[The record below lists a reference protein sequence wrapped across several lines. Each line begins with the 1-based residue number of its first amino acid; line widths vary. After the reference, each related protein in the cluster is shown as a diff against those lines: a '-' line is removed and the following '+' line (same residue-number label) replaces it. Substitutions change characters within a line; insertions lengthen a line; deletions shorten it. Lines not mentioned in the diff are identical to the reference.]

1 MHRLNKERSA
11 AWTSERL
18 QVYFSALVLSTR
30 QAWNEGQREEL
41 HDVSSGACQAFCQG
55 HRALRRGISAAK
67 KKTAEVT
74 SDYTGAMLCSVHHAP
89 RYVAPHPSLRLGTP
103 PKMPC
108 DCDRLCLGM
117 QGLFSRK
124 TLQRVQQPKLRRRPG
139 PVVTRRLV
147 WEALEMS
154 FLQRGWQGEAKA
166 SVLHGQG
173 RFLRSLQFI
182 CALCHET
189 GKANHDHVFPRLQ
202 VAAEKFASVQIRA
215 SVPDAAAK
223 ASGAQGIRVSWYLF
237 LSACLA
243 GGCASR
249 PDGERSS
256 GMNLLRQKRLKAKD
270 AGRVGGLVTSSMRG
284 SLVSGRSM
292 AIHKPRQKHPDQG
305 RSSSLGSMPS
315 ACWDMFSLV
324 PRISGYNYSRQG
336 DPPLLGCERPDKAR
350 AAASPSLK
358 QVLARHHPQ
367 GLHCKWRGHGWDC
380 SMKQEEI
387 STASTV
393 SIWRPLLGSPGQGVS
408 TACHRDV
415 FDLPACKD
423 RIIGRDGPC
432 TGTDRDGRL
441 SV

>member
-1 MHRLNKERSA
+1 MLHLHQLNKERSA

-55 HRALRRGISAAK
+55 HRAFRRGISAAK

-117 QGLFSRK
+117 QDLFSRK

-139 PVVTRRLV
+139 PVVTRPLV

-189 GKANHDHVFPRLQ
+189 GKADHDHVFLLSAGRCGEVRVCPNSRICARCCCEGKRRTRDSCDLVFVPFSMPGRRVCQ
-202 VAAEKFASVQIRA
+202 QARWRKEQRHEFTAAEAIEGQGCWACWRPCYEQHAWQPRV
-215 SVPDAAAK
+215 VPFH
-223 ASGAQGIRVSWYLF
+223 GNPQTPTE
-237 LSACLA
+237 
-243 GGCASR
+243 ASR
-249 PDGERSS
+249 PRSQQFS
-256 GMNLLRQKRLKAKD
+256 WVD
-270 AGRVGGLVTSSMRG
+270 ALSMLG
-284 SLVSGRSM
+284 HV
-292 AIHKPRQKHPDQG
+292 Q
-305 RSSSLGSMPS
+305 LGS
-315 ACWDMFSLV
+315 AYFGIQFLA
-324 PRISGYNYSRQG
+324 PR
-336 DPPLLGCERPDKAR
+336 
-350 AAASPSLK
+350 
-358 QVLARHHPQ
+358 
-367 GLHCKWRGHGWDC
+367 
-380 SMKQEEI
+380 
-387 STASTV
+387 
-393 SIWRPLLGSPGQGVS
+393 
-408 TACHRDV
+408 
-415 FDLPACKD
+415 
-423 RIIGRDGPC
+423 
-432 TGTDRDGRL
+432 
-441 SV
+441 